1 MFSAV
6 TATPSVIAYDEV
18 YSAIQTGVVQGL
30 ENEKFGYTQMRFYE
44 VAPHYT
50 LTEHSLTVRPL
61 FMSEKAFSRF
71 SPKVQAAILKA
82 GAEAGKFGTEQ
93 EIALEGKALD
103 AQIAKKLV
111 TVHPFSD
118 ADKAK
123 FRELATPVL
132 VQYVKDAK
140 LDEVYGKIQ
149 AVK

>member
-1 MFSAV
+1 
-6 TATPSVIAYDEV
+6 VI
-18 YSAIQTGVVQGL
+18 QGL

-50 LTEHSLTVRPL
+50 LDEHSLTVRPL
-61 FMSEKAFSRF
+61 FMSEKTYKKF

-82 GAEAGKFGTEQ
+82 GAEAGAFGTKV
-93 EIALEGKALD
+93 EIEMESKELD
-103 AQIAKKLV
+103 AQVAKKLV
-111 TVHPFSD
+111 NVHPFSD

-132 VQYVKDAK
+132 VQYVKEAGM
-140 LDEVYGKIQ
+140 EEIYNKIQ